1 MRHVNS
7 TLGCVDRD
15 FGTKH
20 AESFK
25 DFNMP
30 RVAGRADRD
39 FGIKHVESFKDFNMP
54 HVAGCVES
62 KGSSSESTRGM

>member
-7 TLGCVDRD
+7 TLGRVDKD
-15 FGTKH
+15 FGTKYTESSKAFNMPCVAGRADKDFGTKS

-30 RVAGRADRD
+30 RVASRA
-39 FGIKHVESFKDFNMP
+39 ESR
-54 HVAGCVES
+54 
-62 KGSSSESTRGM
+62 GSSSEST